1 MPTSPRGDHEAHELS
16 PAVEF
21 SRFPFV
27 PARKPLHPEHAQ
39 MAKRVAKTLISAEC
53 QGALLEQRFTSPPAP
68 PHKQERNPVRV
79 LGVRWQRWQWF

>member
-1 MPTSPRGDHEAHELS
+1 
-16 PAVEF
+16 
-21 SRFPFV
+21 
-27 PARKPLHPEHAQ
+27 